1 MCKSPLLNFSR
12 IGPNIV
18 KTFTF
23 LILEKTILLHKYH
36 LLWQCMHQY
45 TDKLPSYKESQQS
58 VIKSICNCNIF
69 PG

>member
-23 LILEKTILLHKYH
+23 LTLEKTILLHKYH

-45 TDKLPSYKESQQS
+45 TDKLPSYKES
-58 VIKSICNCNIF
+58 
-69 PG
+69 